1 MIAFIRNIYYLS
13 LLLLREEMR
22 EPGWLFWSITFPFI
36 IMFALFLQTTGSLS
50 PVLFPIMLSF
60 VSVVT
65 AIRSTGAYLVGRR
78 EASFLQAFVSFPL
91 AQKRYIL
98 AQVIAGFIFAGV
110 IVAVFGVVSS
120 FFFKEVSIFNSI
132 NQIARALG
140 VVFFAIFAGS
150 ILNLIP
156 LKFQTV
162 MGLVTSTYAPM
173 LLLTFAELIRFP
185 DNMALIMINTMNP
198 VAVGTAIIG
207 GTPISW
213 LVLTIWP
220 IACFGLFGAT
230 ITWFNL
236 ETRWDK

>member
-1 MIAFIRNIYYLS
+1 MIASIQNIYNLS
-13 LLLLREEMR
+13 ILLLREEMR

-36 IMFALFLQTTGSLS
+36 IMIALFLQTTDSLNAK
-50 PVLFPIMLSF
+50 LFPIMLSF

-78 EASFLQAFVSFPL
+78 EANFLQAFVSFPV

-98 AQVIAGFIFAGV
+98 AQIIAGFVFTGI
-110 IVAVFGVVSS
+110 IVAAFGTLSCL
-120 FFFKEVSIFNSI
+120 FFNDVTIAENLH
-132 NQIARALG
+132 QIMRALG
-140 VVFFAIFAGS
+140 VVFCVICAGS
-150 ILNLIP
+150 VLNLIP
-156 LKFQTV
+156 LKFQTI

-185 DNMALIMINTMNP
+185 NNMALAFINNINP
-198 VAVGTAIIG
+198 MAVGASFIG
-207 GTPISW
+207 NDNTSW
-213 LVLTIWP
+213 LVLTIWL
-220 IACFGLFGAT
+220 IVCLGLLGAT